1 MEFEDSLTLLR
12 GNRSTTNKRS
22 ERPASS
28 TIGPGKRF
36 RAPIMDLIGFYDTP
50 KPTEGIYHYSEKCYV
65 LQKSCISVT
74 VLIVTTVTV
83 CYCHNSRLLVLYL
96 LWRCYNNHIPLP

>member
-28 TIGPGKRF
+28 TLGHGKRF

-50 KPTEGIYHYSEKCYV
+50 KPTEGTIIEKNAMYYMYYMFV
-65 LQKSCISVT
+65 
-74 VLIVTTVTV
+74 
-83 CYCHNSRLLVLYL
+83 
-96 LWRCYNNHIPLP
+96 